1 MAARFVSRKDE
12 TVRLF
17 KSDALEFWSRVH
29 FSVPLILYVPV
40 TLWLLYLAWTGGALS
55 AGAIAGLY
63 IAGGLAWT
71 LTEYI
76 IHRFAF
82 HFEPRS
88 ALGKRIF
95 YLFHGIHHDY
105 PNDSM
110 RLVMPPAV
118 SIPLAFLFYGGFLL
132 VLGKPTVDPFFAG
145 FLTGYL
151 AYDMLHYAIH
161 HAPWKTGIGLY
172 LRQHHF
178 RHHFQD
184 SGSGF
189 GVSSP
194 LWDVVFRTMPAGG
207 GPAAATALPDPDAA
221 AKETPAQG
229 GPS

>member
-12 TVRLF
+12 SVRLF

-40 TLWLLYLAWTGGALS
+40 TGWLLYTAWTGGALS
-55 AGAIAGLY
+55 GWAIAGLY
-63 IAGGLAWT
+63 VAGGLAWT
-71 LTEYI
+71 LTEYL

-88 ALGKRIF
+88 ALGKRLF

-118 SIPLAFLFYGGFLL
+118 SIPLAFLFYGGFRLL
-132 VLGKPTVDPFFAG
+132 LGKPVVDPFFAG

-184 SGSGF
+184 AESGF

-194 LWDVVFRTMPAGG
+194 LWDVVFRTMPAGAPERTAVESPTG
-207 GPAAATALPDPDAA
+207 PGVGTGPGPAG
-221 AKETPAQG
+221 E
-229 GPS
+229 